1 MDSVLFIPNGFNKLN
16 INLMVT
22 QKKKKK
28 KKKLAIL
35 LDEVGRKRE
44 GEGRRAVY

>member
-1 MDSVLFIPNGFNKLN
+1 MDSVVIIPQGFKNLKMKFKLSP
-16 INLMVT
+16 
-22 QKKKKK
+22 KKKKK